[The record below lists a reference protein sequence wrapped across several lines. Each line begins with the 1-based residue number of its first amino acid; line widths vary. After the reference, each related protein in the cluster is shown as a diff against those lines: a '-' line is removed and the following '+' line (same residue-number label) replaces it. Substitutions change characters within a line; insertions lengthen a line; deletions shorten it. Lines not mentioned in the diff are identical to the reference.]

1 MPFKK
6 AKSILAAALFLIGS
20 IPSLA
25 ETMETG
31 KGTLKLGLILQP
43 TLTWTQSELSPSTS
57 LTMKRARFLLFGEII
72 PGKVKYFV
80 QTEVVGSPSLLDMKL
95 QFYYLPKTEIAI
107 GRFLPSFTH
116 YMPMSTAKLDL
127 INYPLMVLKY
137 GMWRQVG
144 IQTTTTTQYVDFNV
158 GLFNGYPSNN
168 WSDNNDAKD
177 ILLRVAGKPNKAF
190 VVFGNAWLGNALGD
204 KSGVLGKDLYGG
216 GILFDKALSE
226 SSLAISFRGE
236 CLWGKE
242 DTTEGKVD
250 SLGLYANVGL
260 KINPQVEFL
269 VRYDLFDPN
278 TKTGDNRLDWIT
290 AGVNYYLQGQNVM
303 FYLNYIK
310 KINQVGAGL
319 SDPKDDEI
327 ILQAQVFF

>member
-226 SSLAISFRGE
+226 SNLAISFRGE

-242 DTTEGKVD
+242 DTTDGKVD